1 MHIVQLAPYIGIGSG
16 VAGVAANLE
25 REFRA
30 AGHTVESF
38 TTTTAENMEP
48 RRRTRRRLSR
58 NRLVRAFDLYRDMV
72 WFTVA
77 GSARARRFLAE
88 RPGAVSICHNALMAG
103 DVYVNHGVVSAAMQ
117 ARGHGT
123 RRMLSNP
130 THPFTFVRDLI
141 RYRSGIHRTVVVLSR
156 EEATTLER
164 TYGRIRPDVRV
175 IPNGVDLDRFHPP
188 TAAERTAARA
198 RFNLDDEDRVALFV
212 GHEFGRKGL
221 DVAIAALVHAPTV
234 LLLVVGGNAQHRLDE
249 ARADAERLGVS
260 ERVLFLGP
268 RLDIPGLFAASDLF
282 VLPSAYEANAL
293 VVLEAL
299 AAALPVVATRVGYAP
314 EVIVDGVNG
323 YLVERDPAEI
333 GDRLERIAARRPG
346 SFADAARATAEL
358 HSWTD
363 TARAYL
369 DLAEQIAAEKA
380 TEPHAGPHGGPPG

>member
-1 MHIVQLAPYIGIGSG
+1 MHIVQLAPYIGMGSG

-38 TTTTAENMEP
+38 TTATAEGLGRP
-48 RRRTRRRLSR
+48 RRTARHLSR
-58 NRLVRAFDLYRDMV
+58 NRVIRAFALYRDMV
-72 WFTVA
+72 WFTVV
-77 GSARARRFLAE
+77 GTTRARRYLAE
-88 RPGAVSICHNALMAG
+88 RPDAVSICHNALMTG

-141 RYRSGIHRTVVVLSR
+141 RYRSGIHRTVVVLSD
-156 EEATTLER
+156 EEAATLER
-164 TYGRIRPDVRV
+164 TYGRVRPEVRV
-175 IPNGVDLDRFHPP
+175 IPNGVDPDRFHPP
-188 TAAERTAARA
+188 TPEERAAARA
-198 RFNLDDEDRVALFV
+198 QFHLDDEDRVALFV

-249 ARADAERLGVS
+249 ARADATRLGVA

-268 RLDIPGLFAASDLF
+268 RLDIPQLFAAADLF

-299 AAALPVVATRVGYAP
+299 AAGLPVVATRVGYAP

-323 YLVERDPAEI
+323 YLVDRDPAQI
-333 GDRLERIAARRPG
+333 GDRFEHIAAQPPG
-346 SFADAARATAEL
+346 SFAGAARASAEG
-358 HSWTD
+358 HTWAD

-369 DLAEQIAAEKA
+369 ELAERIAAEKA
-380 TEPHAGPHGGPPG
+380 AAPSAPPPPRTPG